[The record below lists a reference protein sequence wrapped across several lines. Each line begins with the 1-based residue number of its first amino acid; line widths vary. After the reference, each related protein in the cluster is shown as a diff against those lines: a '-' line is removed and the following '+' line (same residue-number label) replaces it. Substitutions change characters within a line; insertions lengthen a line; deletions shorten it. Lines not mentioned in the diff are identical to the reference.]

1 MVKEF
6 KYCPICGNP
15 LESGPVEGKIRKFC
29 KNCTFINYENPLPV
43 ALAIPVRDR
52 RFLLIKRGIAPRKGA
67 WGFPSGFIESGET
80 PEEACLRE
88 LKEETGISGRIVKLV
103 GVSRLDDKEV
113 YGDMLVVMYLVALD
127 DGEPAA
133 GNDEEDVGFFDGDE
147 LPGYYV
153 ERFRDLIDEIQD
165 C

>member
-1 MVKEF
+1 MKKEYR
-6 KYCPICGNP
+6 YCPICGTP
-15 LESGPVEGKIRKFC
+15 LESGLVEGKTRNFC
-29 KNCTFINYENPLPV
+29 QNCTFINYENPLPV
-43 ALAIPVRDR
+43 ALAIPIRNQ

-103 GVSRLDDKEV
+103 GVRWLDDKEV
-113 YGDMLVVMYLVALD
+113 YGDMLVVMYLVALN

-133 GNDEEDVGFFDGDE
+133 GSDEEDVGFFDGDE
-147 LPGYYV
+147 LPVYYGD
-153 ERFRDLIDEIQD
+153 RFRDLIDEVQNY
-165 C
+165 